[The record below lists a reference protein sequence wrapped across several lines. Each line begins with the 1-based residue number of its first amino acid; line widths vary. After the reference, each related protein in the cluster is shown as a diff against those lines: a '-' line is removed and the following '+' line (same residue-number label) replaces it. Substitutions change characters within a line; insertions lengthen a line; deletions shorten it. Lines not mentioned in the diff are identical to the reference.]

1 MIPSYFNSQ
10 ERIAALEIEGRSW
23 VGTPFVEN
31 SAAKGRDGGVS
42 CHFLAAAIYR
52 ETGALPK
59 DFVAPRGTARGLK
72 RGPALAM
79 IDFVDASLGDRF
91 DPVESGPQAGDMI
104 VIAEDE
110 RAKHVGVVLTGRR
123 FVHVLRHVGVRIST
137 MDDSTYSDV
146 VAIRR
151 PKP

>member
-1 MIPSYFNSQ
+1 MIASFYNSQ
-10 ERIAALEIEGRSW
+10 ERVAALELEARSW

-31 SAAKGRDGGVS
+31 SAAKGNGVS
-42 CHFLAAAIYR
+42 CHFLAAAIYK
-52 ETGALPK
+52 ETGALAQEFNP
-59 DFVAPRGTARGLK
+59 PRGTARGLK

-91 DPVESGPQAGDMI
+91 SVVESGIQPGDMI
-104 VIAEDE
+104 VIAEDG
-110 RAKHVGVVLTGRR
+110 RAKHVGLVLTGRR
-123 FVHVLRHVGVRIST
+123 FVHVLRHVGVRISSLA
-137 MDDSTYSDV
+137 DSTYSEV

>member
-1 MIPSYFNSQ
+1 MIPSFFNSQ
-10 ERIAALEIEGRSW
+10 EKIAALEIESASW
-23 VGTPFVEN
+23 IGTPFVEN
-31 SAAKGRDGGVS
+31 SAAKGNGVS
-42 CHFLAAAIYR
+42 CHFLAAAIYTA
-52 ETGALPK
+52 TGALPA
-59 DFVAPRGTARGLK
+59 DFRAPRGTARGLK

-79 IDFVDASLGDRF
+79 LDFVDMALGEKFSL
-91 DPVESGPQAGDMI
+91 VECGAQPGDMI
-104 VIAEDE
+104 VIAEDG

-137 MDDSTYSDV
+137 MDDSTYSEV